1 MTLRISNLRA
11 GYGRIEVCRDIG
23 LDVGDG
29 EFLAVLGANG
39 AGKSTLLGA
48 IAGAVASRG
57 TIELDGRP
65 LADLNARERARR
77 GLALVPEGRRNL
89 FSPLTVTENLQLG
102 LRLSAAAERGRIQ
115 DELFAMFP
123 ILATRRTQLAGLLS
137 GGEQQM
143 LALAV
148 ALARRPSVLLLD
160 EPSQGLA
167 PLVLQNLVQQI
178 GALRRM
184 GVAVLL
190 AEQNHRFAA
199 QLCDRYVVLSSG
211 EIAGGGDGDELQ
223 DAEHVAHALMAA
235 A

>member
-1 MTLRISNLRA
+1 MTLYIAGLHA

-23 LDVGDG
+23 LTVGDG

-48 IAGAVASRG
+48 IAGSVTARG
-57 TIELDGRP
+57 RIELAGVSIAAR
-65 LADLNARERARR
+65 NARERARS

-89 FSPLTVTENLQLG
+89 FSPLTVAENLQLG
-102 LRLSAAAERGRIQ
+102 LRLLPAAQRAATEAE
-115 DELFAMFP
+115 LLAMFP
-123 ILATRRTQLAGLLS
+123 ILAKRRTQPAGLLS

-167 PLVLQNLVQQI
+167 PLVLEQLAQQI
-178 GALRRM
+178 RGLRGM
-184 GVAVLL
+184 GLAVLL

-211 EIAGGGDGDELQ
+211 EIVGGGDGAELQ
-223 DAEHVAHALMAA
+223 DAGHIAHALMAE
-235 A
+235 